1 MSAITDK
8 WIKLF
13 NNVNNSQELDTFLKN
28 VSGKGLNEWEQ
39 LYNDYDESKNLLIEE
54 ALEQCEWILYIP
66 QQRLKTRINW
76 LDLYKPLCYKYVQ
89 KIYSIV
95 ETKNYISDKQT
106 FIESI
111 EEYFFDI
118 CMNISYRT
126 VVLEINDLRR
136 NSKLLGESREDRY
149 KYYIDILLR
158 DKEYIVD
165 F

>member
-76 LDLYKPLCYKYVQ
+76 LDLYKPLLMQ
-89 KIYSIV
+89 ARIIHS
-95 ETKNYISDKQT
+95 
-106 FIESI
+106 
-111 EEYFFDI
+111 
-118 CMNISYRT
+118 NI
-126 VVLEINDLRR
+126 
-136 NSKLLGESREDRY
+136 
-149 KYYIDILLR
+149 
-158 DKEYIVD
+158 
-165 F
+165 